1 MSRLSSDDWLAL
13 VEIARRAISSAILE
27 NCIPDLP
34 PYPAALSE
42 PRGAFVSLY
51 CGGIL
56 RGCVGQVENPGP
68 LADVVARSAINAA
81 QYDSRFP
88 PISAKEVPTLEI
100 EISVLSAPERILPEA
115 IVAGRH
121 GLMVVRG
128 SSKGLL
134 AAASGHGAQMVRAA
148 IGGGNLRQGRLG
160 ARCLARSRDSGARFY
175 GRSFFGEGTVRAI
188 SDREIAAGGFVAQA
202 SALIFP
208 PENET
213 PRLIRRA
220 NQSPFFSKM

>member
-27 NCIPDLP
+27 KRLPDFP

-51 CGGIL
+51 RGGIL

-81 QYDSRFP
+81 LYDSRFP
-88 PISAKEVPTLEI
+88 PISGEEVASLEI
-100 EISVLSAPERILPEA
+100 EISVLTAPERILPEA

-121 GLMVVRG
+121 GLMVARG
-128 SSKGLL
+128 SVPRDFCFRKSPRNENGP
-134 AAASGHGAQMVRAA
+134 ASGCSRKPASKPVWRAMPGAIPR
-148 IGGGNLRQGRLG
+148 R
-160 ARCLARSRDSGARFY
+160 RCLVSPRKFFRRRDSEQFPNRKM
-175 GRSFFGEGTVRAI
+175 E
-188 SDREIAAGGFVAQA
+188 AGLWHRLQPVGFA
-202 SALIFP
+202 SG
-208 PENET
+208 
-213 PRLIRRA
+213 
-220 NQSPFFSKM
+220 